1 MAEKI
6 FPLSKVR
13 SQQLALQFETP
24 FYLYDERGIRENIQR
39 FHKAFSILPG
49 FSHYFA
55 VKALPNPYILKIIAK
70 EGCGLLCSSMAEL
83 ILAERANLKDE
94 KIIFNT
100 NNAEEKEFVYGNLRG
115 NILNIDDINYLKLLE
130 DIAGNMPDLVSLR
143 YNSLKDDSVDYNS
156 LNPKKNSKFGL
167 TKDEIFQ
174 GITLAL
180 ENGVPRFAIHS
191 NQQDTIVHKNVKD
204 SFDYYVKNAKEL
216 FSLAKEIKEK
226 LGVSLE
232 IINLGGGLEIPYNLE
247 DEELNLDKVAQEI
260 LKLYEDILKPCG
272 LENIKIFSECSRI
285 ITGNRGFLVSK
296 VLHCKNSINNT
307 IGIDATL
314 ADFPPCIFPDNH
326 QYVSVIGK
334 NPVVNKDL
342 SNCKLYTITGSTS
355 DEMEIFARARPLPIV
370 QKDDLL
376 VFHDVGAYCR
386 SFSGNFNGKL
396 RCGELLLRQDN
407 SVLEIRRKENL
418 EDYFSTLD
426 FISLR
431 TFS

>member
-6 FPLSKVR
+6 FPLTKVR
-13 SQQLALQFETP
+13 SQQLALQFGTP
-24 FYLYDERGIRENIQR
+24 FYLYDEKGIRENIKR

-55 VKALPNPYILKIIAK
+55 VKALPNPYILKIIVN

-83 ILAERANLKDE
+83 ILAERANLKEE

-115 NILNIDDINYLKLLE
+115 NILNIDDINYLELLE
-130 DIAGNMPDLVSLR
+130 NIAGNLPDLVSLR
-143 YNSLKDDSVDYNS
+143 YNSLN
-156 LNPKKNSKFGL
+156 LNKSSKFGL
-167 TKDEIFQ
+167 TKEQIFQ
-174 GITLAL
+174 GIALAL

-191 NQQDTIVHKNVKD
+191 NHKDSILHKNVKE
-204 SFDYYVKNAKEL
+204 SFDYYIENAKEL
-216 FSLAKEIKEK
+216 FNLAKEIKEK

-232 IINLGGGLEIPYNLE
+232 IINLGGGLEIPYHLDDE
-247 DEELNLDKVAQEI
+247 DLNLDKIAQEI

-285 ITGNRGFLVSK
+285 ITGNKGFLVSR
-296 VLHCKNSINNT
+296 VLHSKETNSNY
-307 IGIDATL
+307 IGIDASM
-314 ADFPPCIFPDNH
+314 ADLPSWIFPENFQH
-326 QYVSVIGK
+326 ISLVGK
-334 NPVVNKDL
+334 NPVVNKD
-342 SNCKLYTITGSTS
+342 SENCKLYTVTGSTS
-355 DEMEIFARARPLPIV
+355 DEMEILAKEAPLQQP

-376 VFHDVGAYCR
+376 VFHDVGAYC
-386 SFSGNFNGKL
+386 SNFSGNFNGKL
-396 RCGELLLRQDN
+396 KCSEVLLRQDN
-407 SVLEIRRKENL
+407 SILQIRRKENL